1 MLCATPL
8 GLFDGGYE
16 SIILP
21 TCNPYGVLREKA
33 SYSALVV
40 RLGGLVFKKE
50 SAAPYLLA
58 LRTILLCLF
67 KFSGH

>member
-21 TCNPYGVLREKA
+21 TWNPYGVLREM
-33 SYSALVV
+33 SILFSSRCLI
-40 RLGGLVFKKE
+40 RGLGFQKN
-50 SAAPYLLA
+50 PQHRIY
-58 LRTILLCLF
+58 
-67 KFSGH
+67 